1 MDHATSIVPPKP
13 RVTERRVVGRPKMRR
28 ALQMCS
34 GAAALALGAACLLLA
49 DSSSAP
55 LIVLV
60 GVAFAS
66 GVSAI
71 FLRFVEQPR
80 EIVVR
85 KVDHEWNRSVI
96 H

>member
-1 MDHATSIVPPKP
+1 MV
-13 RVTERRVVGRPKMRR
+13 RRPKMRR
-28 ALQMCS
+28 ALQMC
-34 GAAALALGAACLLLA
+34 GGVTALALGTASLSLA
-49 DSSSAP
+49 DLYSAP

-60 GVAFAS
+60 GVALVS

>member
-1 MDHATSIVPPKP
+1 
-13 RVTERRVVGRPKMRR
+13 VVRRPKMRR
-28 ALQMCS
+28 ALQMCG
-34 GAAALALGAACLLLA
+34 GAAALALGTAFLSLA
-49 DSSSAP
+49 DLYSAP

-60 GVAFAS
+60 GVAFVS

-85 KVDHEWNRSVI
+85 KVEHEWKSII